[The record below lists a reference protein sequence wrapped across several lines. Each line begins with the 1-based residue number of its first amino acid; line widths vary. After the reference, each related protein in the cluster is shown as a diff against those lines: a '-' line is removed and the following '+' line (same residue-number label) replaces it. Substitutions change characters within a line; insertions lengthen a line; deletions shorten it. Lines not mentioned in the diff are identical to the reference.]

1 MRISSTA
8 NGRRLFAFTRW
19 TILAWGVL
27 HVVGGSLIVAITLR
41 EGAEAGLSDLGSAA
55 PVAAIPSDPG
65 PVVKA
70 LLAFHGLNIVWFGL
84 ATLYLAQRRSMKS
97 LGAALM
103 VMAAADFGLIVS
115 FLIPGHMRWI
125 DGLWGP
131 LLLVLSASTY
141 LLLRA
146 TLGERDSTEHGRKK
160 RVLRGT

>member
-1 MRISSTA
+1 MRNLSTA
-8 NGRRLFAFTRW
+8 NGRRLFVSTRW

-41 EGAEAGLSDLGSAA
+41 EGAAAGLSDLGSAA
-55 PVAAIPSDPG
+55 PVAAIPSEPG

-70 LLAFHGLNIVWFGL
+70 LLAFHGVNIVWFGL
-84 ATLYLAQRRSMKS
+84 ATLYLAQRRSMRS

-115 FLIPGHMRWI
+115 LLVPGHMRWI

-141 LLLRA
+141 LVLRA
-146 TLGERDSTEHGRKK
+146 TTGERYSAEHGRKK

>member
-1 MRISSTA
+1 MRTFSTA
-8 NGRRLFAFTRW
+8 NGRRLFVFTRW

-55 PVAAIPSDPG
+55 PVAAIPSEPG

-70 LLAFHGLNIVWFGL
+70 LLVFHGVNIVWFGL
-84 ATLYLAQRRSMKS
+84 ATLYLAQRRNTRS

-103 VMAAADFGLIVS
+103 VMAAADVGLIVS
-115 FLIPGHMRWI
+115 LLVPGHMRWI

-131 LLLVLSASTY
+131 LLLVMSASTY
-141 LLLRA
+141 LVLRA
-146 TLGERDSTEHGRKK
+146 TTGECDSAEHGRKK
-160 RVLRGT
+160 HVLRGT